1 MGVNRMI
8 PAASHLRDIRLRAEP
23 SEKSTTLIYSPK
35 RFHSPGSR
43 AGPGRTGR
51 LLTHPTP
58 KRIAS
63 PPQQLRSEIKR
74 AELLETALE
83 LFSLRGFE
91 AVSVR
96 EIADAAGSNHAM
108 IRYYFG
114 NKEALWKASVGF
126 LFERLQREVPL
137 PSPEA
142 GPPDLDTL
150 RQWVRSYI
158 RYCARHPQHAR
169 LMVQEANRSS
179 ERLQWMADTFIRPGH
194 ELVLAWLERM
204 PQPENRRQ
212 GVEPALWLYLVS
224 AICQAPY
231 LLTAEIRA
239 AHGIDPMLSER
250 IEAHCDA
257 VIGLLYP

>member
-1 MGVNRMI
+1 MF
-8 PAASHLRDIRLRAEP
+8 PPASHLCDMRLRAETR
-23 SEKSTTLIYSPK
+23 EKSTTLISSQRAFAAPVPK
-35 RFHSPGSR
+35 KDRVPI
-43 AGPGRTGR
+43 GRH
-51 LLTHPTP
+51 LKNPPP

-83 LFSLRGFE
+83 LFSLRGFD

-126 LFERLQREVPL
+126 LFERLLREVPL

-142 GPPDLDTL
+142 GPPSLDLL
-150 RQWVRSYI
+150 RSWVRSYI
-158 RYCARHPQHAR
+158 RYCARYPQHAR
-169 LMVQEANRSS
+169 LMVQEATRSS
-179 ERLQWMADTFIRPGH
+179 ERMQWMAQTFIRPGH
-194 ELVLAWLERM
+194 DKVLAWLERV
-204 PQPENRRQ
+204 PQWADRRQ
-212 GVEPALWLYLVS
+212 GVDPALWLYMVS
-224 AICQAPY
+224 ALSQAPY

-239 AHGIDPMLSER
+239 AHGIDPMQPEM
-250 IEAHCDA
+250 IDAHCEA
-257 VIGLLYP
+257 VVRLLYP